1 MPRLTL
7 TIPHSLGA
15 DEAKQ
20 RLADKLAAALT
31 EHGDR
36 LGNFSQQW
44 QDHTLSFAF
53 QAMGMSIDG
62 TMAVEPAC
70 VNLDANLPFAAMLF
84 KGAIES
90 RLRQEVAALLA
101 SN

>member
-7 TIPHSLGA
+7 TIPHSLTTE
-15 DEAKQ
+15 EAKR
-20 RLADKLAAALT
+20 RLTNKLAAALT

-36 LGNFSQQW
+36 LSNFSQQW
-44 QDHTLSFAF
+44 QEHTLSFAF

-62 TMAVEPAC
+62 KMAVEPKC
-70 VNLDANLPFAAMLF
+70 VNVDANLPFAVALF

-90 RLRQEVAALLA
+90 RLHQEVSALLA
-101 SN
+101 PS